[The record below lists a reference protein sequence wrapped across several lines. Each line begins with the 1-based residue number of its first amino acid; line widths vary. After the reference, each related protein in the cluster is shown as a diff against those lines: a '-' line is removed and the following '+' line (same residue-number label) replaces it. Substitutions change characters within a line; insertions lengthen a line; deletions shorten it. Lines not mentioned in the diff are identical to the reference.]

1 METTYQKAIPNQGT
15 LKFGKI
21 LQIVDGISRK
31 VLSEKF
37 KSLESD
43 ELVVRKQFEEIPLR
57 VEYALTERLK
67 EL

>member
-31 VLSEKF
+31 VLSEQL

-43 ELVVRKQFEEIPLR
+43 ELVVRKQFEEIPLS

>member
-1 METTYQKAIPNQGT
+1 METTYHKVIPNQGT

-21 LQIVDGISRK
+21 LQIVDGISGK
-31 VLSEKF
+31 VLSEQL

-43 ELVVRKQFEEIPLR
+43 ERVVRKQFEEIPLR

>member
-1 METTYQKAIPNQGT
+1 MDFK
-15 LKFGKI
+15 KI
-21 LQIVDGISRK
+21 LYEQ
-31 VLSEKF
+31 L
-37 KSLESD
+37 KSIKSD

>member
-21 LQIVDGISRK
+21 LQIVDGISGK
-31 VLSEKF
+31 VLSEQL

>member
-31 VLSEKF
+31 VLSEQF

>member
-31 VLSEKF
+31 VLSEQL